1 MTYQGIGTRYF
12 DAMRLQ
18 IKTLN
23 EYNPKIN
30 KSSSDCFVVIPF
42 FKKKIMMLVK
52 KIEDEGKLNI
62 REHSISYAREYEQTL
77 TFQNEIDCGSQL
89 WMLIEDLTYKM
100 SVQHNYYDRSTPII
114 TPSLIQCAFIFRKI
128 CGTHSDNMS
137 SIIKNAEFQRVM
149 NCTPMSSFG
158 IAFLVLVNCKCTLE
172 FEWFICVQPH
182 IRFVKPMTC
191 FTWIN
196 ITFRGT
202 FLTVLQMQLTSHKYS
217 TIIIHICSTAIHT

>member
-1 MTYQGIGTRYF
+1 
-12 DAMRLQ
+12 
-18 IKTLN
+18 
-23 EYNPKIN
+23 
-30 KSSSDCFVVIPF
+30 
-42 FKKKIMMLVK
+42 
-52 KIEDEGKLNI
+52 
-62 REHSISYAREYEQTL
+62 
-77 TFQNEIDCGSQL
+77 
-89 WMLIEDLTYKM
+89 MLIEDLTYKM

-128 CGTHSDNMS
+128 CGTHSNNMS
-137 SIIKNAEFQRVM
+137 SIIKNAEFQK
-149 NCTPMSSFG
+149 SHK
-158 IAFLVLVNCKCTLE
+158 LCTLCLLLEQHFWFGELQMYIE